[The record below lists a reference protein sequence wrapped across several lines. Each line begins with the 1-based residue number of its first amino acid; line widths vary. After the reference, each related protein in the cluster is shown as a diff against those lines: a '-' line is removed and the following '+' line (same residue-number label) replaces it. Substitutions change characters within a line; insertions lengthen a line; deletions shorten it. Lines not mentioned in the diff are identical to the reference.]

1 MILATARQ
9 FRILKRLGV
18 VLLCA
23 MIGSCD
29 SNSVKQSLRYH
40 MAKGATY
47 KYTAMFELKSTS
59 KLPKSEMSSLVS
71 GRAWISLTVDEVGK
85 DSELICR
92 GKLDSAMVRFE
103 SGTTKDFFGGEE
115 FIGKNVRIV
124 FSRTG
129 KTLSVSPI
137 DSMPPATR
145 TKFFDEFNP
154 MKLLPTILFHLPEKE
169 VGIGDSWVLDS
180 VAAPQIPGHKSTFR
194 MDTEFKIEGMEK
206 VGVYDCLKISIEGSG
221 RMNISGKLPNGMESV
236 VDMKIG
242 VSGFVYF
249 AQKEGIL
256 VSAEQ
261 SGTTKMKASTGPMQ
275 STSDAAQNRKLDL
288 VQ

>member
-1 MILATARQ
+1 MILATASQSRN
-9 FRILKRLGV
+9 LKMVSL

-23 MIGSCD
+23 VMCSCN
-29 SNSVKQSLRYH
+29 SNSIKQSLRYH
-40 MAKGATY
+40 LAKGATY
-47 KYTAMFELKSTS
+47 RYTATLEMKNTS
-59 KLPKSEMSSLVS
+59 QLPKSEMSSLLS
-71 GRAWISLTVDEVGK
+71 GRVWLSLTVDEVGK

-124 FSRTG
+124 FSGTG
-129 KTLSVSPI
+129 KMLSVSPI

-145 TKFFDEFNP
+145 AKIFDEFNP

-169 VGIGDSWVLDS
+169 IGIGDSWALDS
-180 VAAPQIPGHKSTFR
+180 IAAPQLPGHKSTFQ
-194 MDTEFKIEGMEK
+194 MNTEFKIEGMEK
-206 VGVYDCLKISIEGSG
+206 VGIYDCLKISIDGSG

-242 VSGFVYF
+242 AGGFVYF

-261 SGTTKMKASTGPMQ
+261 SGTTKIKATTGPMQ
-275 STSDAAQNRKLDL
+275 STSDGVQNRKLNL
-288 VQ
+288 VE